1 VGCRWKSTFKV
12 KIILTKDHNPFYILN
27 LCWSYTHNIFKFNP
41 NKHASR
47 GHHVIAE
54 MENRK
59 NFGQRA
65 FTTCMSIYTTVSLQA
80 KYKILLFT
88 KWQLSLLTITS
99 HSIPPQWPGLA
110 YFTMYYYS
118 SFFSFFFSFS
128 TMEIYLTK
136 PKCKDQKKLTKKVKK
151 DRVRPAAIIILKK
164 LQKQHSQL

>member
-1 VGCRWKSTFKV
+1 MGCRWKSTFKV

-128 TMEIYLTK
+128 WYLK
-136 PKCKDQKKLTKKVKK
+136 ISFLLWRVKEKVYGLRGVAFTTIGMMQ
-151 DRVRPAAIIILKK
+151 RVITVSYLLDCI
-164 LQKQHSQL
+164 